1 MDDNTGMRPHKTI
14 LATLMGLVLLAIP
27 ILAASTSSASTSGTT
42 LWNGD
47 WEDGGVPRGVITGGG
62 SGDSSYL
69 RVEQS
74 GGPGTVSLATSPVA
88 GGKYS
93 GKFTM
98 PAGSQ
103 RAQAVADYFWTPD
116 SKGSVDLWFHTALFM
131 PQDWDLNQ
139 VNTSS
144 SQFLSLVS
152 FRSDAANGS
161 MNVDGHKGHLWLRRN
176 TIFDWPD
183 GLGTDMIDLG
193 PITKGKWMNLTFHIK
208 FSTTNVGALR
218 EVWRDGTFMGRKT
231 TMNTVAGTHR
241 FRVGVYQG
249 TGVTQDRVLYVDDAR
264 IGTSRESVDPT
275 QTDVSADALP
285 APTSTTTTAT
295 STPTTTTTSPTSTTT
310 STSTTSPTATS
321 STSTSTV
328 SAPAFV
334 GSSNGVG
341 NAAEATALTF
351 KSPTAA
357 RAGTQLVA
365 GLSIRGNP
373 RLTAPAGWVKVTEGA
388 IDNVSHNSVW
398 TYRCPAAGCAASY
411 TFKTRTGTGMSGSL
425 VAYDGVSS
433 VKPVDI
439 AATQINSSSTTSR
452 ASSVATTS
460 AATRLVAVHAITG
473 SHTFSAD
480 PSMTSR
486 TQSID
491 PDGKYRSS
499 IGIADQIQEASGSTG
514 ARAATFSGS
523 GTNTGSLIALR

>member
-1 MDDNTGMRPHKTI
+1 MRRPHTI
-14 LATLMGLVLLAIP
+14 VLTVLTGLALVAAP
-27 ILAASTSSASTSGTT
+27 VLAATTSTAAGSTTDQAV
-42 LWNGD
+42 WNGD

-69 RVEQS
+69 RVEQA
-74 GGPGTVSLATSPVA
+74 GGAGTVSLATSPVA

-103 RAQAVADYFWTPD
+103 RAQAVANYFWTPD
-116 SKGSVDLWFHTALFM
+116 SKGTVDLWFHTALYM
-131 PQDWDLNQ
+131 PQEWDLNQ

-208 FSTTNVGALR
+208 FSTTNVGAVR

-231 TMNTVAGTHR
+231 NANTVAGTHR

-249 TGVTQDRVLYVDDAR
+249 TGVTQDRTLYVDDAR
-264 IGTSRESVDPT
+264 IGTSRASVEPT
-275 QTDVSADALP
+275 QTIA
-285 APTSTTTTAT
+285 STPVATTTAT
-295 STPTTTTTSPTSTTT
+295 STPTSTAPPSPTSTTTTSTATTSPTSTQT
-310 STSTTSPTATS
+310 

-328 SAPAFV
+328 TAPSFV

-351 KSPTAA
+351 ASPTKA

-373 RLTAPAGWVKVTEGA
+373 RLTAPKGWVKVTEGA
-388 IDNVSHNSVW
+388 ITNVSQNSVW
-398 TYRCPAAGCAASY
+398 TYRCPAAGCAGSY
-411 TFKTRTGTGMSGSL
+411 TFTIGAGAGMSGSL
-425 VAYDGVSS
+425 AAYDGVSS
-433 VKPVDI
+433 VKPVDT
-439 AATQINSSSTTSR
+439 AATQINTSSSTSRTS
-452 ASSVATTS
+452 SLVTATS
-460 AATRLVAVHAITG
+460 ATRLVAVHAITG
-473 SHTFSAD
+473 EHTFSAD

-486 TQSID
+486 SSSADTA
-491 PDGKYRSS
+491 GTYRSS
-499 IGIADQIQEASGSTG
+499 IGIADQLDTTSGTTG
-514 ARAATFSGS
+514 SRSATFSGS
-523 GTNTGSLIALR
+523 GANTGALVALR

>member
-1 MDDNTGMRPHKTI
+1 MDDKTDMRPPHKTL
-14 LATLMGLVLLAIP
+14 LAALLGLVLLAIP
-27 ILAASTSSASTSGTT
+27 VFAASTSSAAESTTSTP

-62 SGDSSYL
+62 SGTSSYL
-69 RVEQS
+69 RVEQA

-88 GGKYS
+88 GGKYA
-93 GKFTM
+93 GKFSM

-103 RAQAVADYFWTPD
+103 RAQAVAKYFWTPD
-116 SKGSVDLWFHTALFM
+116 SKGTVDLWFHTALYM
-131 PQDWDLNQ
+131 PQSWDLNQ

-152 FRSDAANGS
+152 FRSSAANGS

-193 PITKGKWMNLTFHIK
+193 PITKGQWMNLTFHIK
-208 FSTTNVGALR
+208 FSTTSTGALR

-231 TMNTVAGTHR
+231 SMNTVAGEHR

-249 TGVTQDRVLYVDDAR
+249 TGVTQDRVLYVDNAR
-264 IGTSRESVDPT
+264 IGTSRAAVEGT
-275 QTDVSADALP
+275 QGALP
-285 APTSTTTTAT
+285 APTSTTTAT
-295 STPTTTTTSPTSTTT
+295 PTPTTTTTPPPTTTTASSPTATTTTTSSPTTT
-310 STSTTSPTATS
+310 STVA
-321 STSTSTV
+321 
-328 SAPAFV
+328 APSFV
-334 GSSNGVG
+334 GASNGVG

-351 KSPTAA
+351 KTPTPA

-373 RLTAPAGWVKVTEGA
+373 RLTAPTGWVKVTGGA
-388 IDNVSHNSVW
+388 VTNMSNNSVW
-398 TYRCPAAGCAASY
+398 TYRCPSAGCASSY
-411 TFKTRTGTGMSGSL
+411 TFKTETGNGMSGSL

-433 VKPVDI
+433 VKPVDT
-439 AATQINSSSTTSR
+439 AATAVNSSSTSSR
-452 ASSVATTS
+452 TSSVTTS
-460 AATRLVAVHAITG
+460 GATRLVAVHAITG

-480 PSMTSR
+480 RSMTSR
-486 TQSID
+486 AQSID

-499 IGIADQIQEASGSTG
+499 IGIADQLQTASGSTG
-514 ARAATFSGS
+514 SRVGTFTGS

>member
-1 MDDNTGMRPHKTI
+1 MDDKTGMRPHKTL
-14 LATLMGLVLLAIP
+14 LAALMGLALLAIP
-27 ILAASTSSASTSGTT
+27 VLAATTSSATGTT
-42 LWNGD
+42 TDNALWNGD
-47 WEDGGVPRGVITGGG
+47 WEDGGVPPGVITGGG

-116 SKGSVDLWFHTALFM
+116 DKGSVDLWFSTSLYM
-131 PQDWDLNQ
+131 PQEWDLNQ

-183 GLGTDMIDLG
+183 GMGTDMIDLG
-193 PITKGKWMNLTFHIK
+193 PITKGKWMNLVFHIK
-208 FSTTNVGALR
+208 FSTTNVGAVR

-231 TMNTVAGTHR
+231 NANTVAGTHR

-249 TGVTQDRVLYVDDAR
+249 TGVTQDRTLYVDEAR
-264 IGTSRESVDPT
+264 IGTSRASVDAT
-275 QTDVSADALP
+275 QTAL
-285 APTSTTTTAT
+285 AEPTSSTTTSTAT
-295 STPTTTTTSPTSTTT
+295 PTTTTTTSPTSTTST
-310 STSTTSPTATS
+310 TSTTSATS
-321 STSTSTV
+321 TTSTSTST
-328 SAPAFV
+328 STSTAPSFV

-341 NAAEATALTF
+341 NAAEATAMRFAT
-351 KSPTAA
+351 PTGA

-373 RLTAPAGWVKVTEGA
+373 RLTAPTGWVKVTQGA
-388 IDNVSHNSVW
+388 ITNVSNNSVW

-411 TFKTRTGTGMSGSL
+411 TFKIGTGAGMSGSL

-433 VKPVDI
+433 VKPVDT
-439 AATQINSSSTTSR
+439 AATRVNASSKTSSTPSL
-452 ASSVATTS
+452 VTTS

-473 SHTFSAD
+473 QHTFSS
-480 PSMTSR
+480 PSSMTSR
-486 TQSID
+486 SQSMD

-499 IGIADQIQEASGSTG
+499 IGIADQVQATSGTTG
-514 ARAATFSGS
+514 TRTATFSGS
-523 GTNTGSLIALR
+523 GANTGALIALR

>member
-1 MDDNTGMRPHKTI
+1 MDDKTDMRRPHKTL
-14 LATLMGLVLLAIP
+14 LAALMGLVLLAIP
-27 ILAASTSSASTSGTT
+27 LLAASTSSAGTT
-42 LWNGD
+42 TEKPLWNGD

-62 SGDSSYL
+62 TGDSPYL
-69 RVEQS
+69 RVEQT

-103 RAQAVADYFWTPD
+103 RAQAVANYFWTPD
-116 SKGSVDLWFHTALFM
+116 SKGSVDLWFSTSLYM

-176 TIFDWPD
+176 TIFNWPD

-193 PITKGKWMNLTFHIK
+193 PITKGKWMNLVFHIK
-208 FSTTNVGALR
+208 FSTTNVGAVR

-231 TMNTVAGTHR
+231 NMNTVAGTHR

-249 TGVTQDRVLYVDDAR
+249 TGVTQDRNLYVDNAR
-264 IGTSRESVDPT
+264 IGTSRAAVDPT
-275 QTDVSADALP
+275 QSATSADALP
-285 APTSTTTTAT
+285 APTSTVTTSTAT
-295 STPTTTTTSPTSTTT
+295 PTPTTTTSATSATSPT
-310 STSTTSPTATS
+310 

-328 SAPAFV
+328 AAPAFV

-341 NAAEATALTF
+341 NATEATAMRFAT
-351 KSPTAA
+351 PTGA

-373 RLTAPAGWVKVTEGA
+373 QLTAPAGWVKVTQGS
-388 IDNVSHNSVW
+388 INNVSSNSVW

-411 TFKTRTGTGMSGSL
+411 TFKLGAGAGMSGSM
-425 VAYDGVSS
+425 VAYNGVSS
-433 VKPVDI
+433 VKPVDT
-439 AATQINSSSTTSR
+439 AATRINSSSKLSGTPSL
-452 ASSVATTS
+452 VTTS

-473 SHTFSAD
+473 QHTFSAAS
-480 PSMTSR
+480 SMTRRASSGDSAG
-486 TQSID
+486 T
-491 PDGKYRSS
+491 YRSS
-499 IGIADQIQEASGSTG
+499 IGIADQVQAASGTTG
-514 ARAATFSGS
+514 SRTATFSGS
-523 GTNTGSLIALR
+523 GTNTGALIALR

>member
-14 LATLMGLVLLAIP
+14 LATLMGVVLLAIP
-27 ILAASTSSASTSGTT
+27 ILAATTSSAAGTT
-42 LWNGD
+42 TAPLWNGD

-69 RVEQS
+69 RVEQA

-116 SKGSVDLWFHTALFM
+116 SKGTVDLWFHTALFM

-208 FSTTNVGALR
+208 FSTTNTGALR

-231 TMNTVAGTHR
+231 NMNTVAGTHR

-249 TGVTQDRVLYVDDAR
+249 TGVTQDRVLYVDNAR
-264 IGTSRESVDPT
+264 IGTSRASVDPT
-275 QTDVSADALP
+275 QTGTSGALAEP
-285 APTSTTTTAT
+285 TTTAT
-295 STPTTTTTSPTSTTT
+295 PTPTTTTSTPTATTST
-310 STSTTSPTATS
+310 TSTTSPTSS
-321 STSTSTV
+321 STSTSTTA
-328 SAPAFV
+328 APSFV

-351 KSPTAA
+351 KTPTAA

-373 RLTAPAGWVKVTEGA
+373 RLTAPTGWVKVTGGA
-388 IDNVSHNSVW
+388 INNVSNNSVW
-398 TYRCPAAGCAASY
+398 TYRCPAAGCAGSY
-411 TFKTRTGTGMSGSL
+411 TFRTHTGTGMSGSL

-433 VKPVDI
+433 VKPVDT
-439 AATQINSSSTTSR
+439 AATLVNSSSTTSR
-452 ASSVATTS
+452 TSSVTTS

-473 SHTFSAD
+473 SHTFAAD
-480 PSMTSR
+480 SSMTSR
-486 TQSID
+486 SQSID

-499 IGIADQIQEASGSTG
+499 VGIADQVQAASGSTG
-514 ARAATFSGS
+514 SRAATFSGS
-523 GTNTGSLIALR
+523 GSNTGSLIALR

>member
-1 MDDNTGMRPHKTI
+1 MDDKTGMRPHKTI

-27 ILAASTSSASTSGTT
+27 ILAASTSSASTTGTT

-116 SKGSVDLWFHTALFM
+116 AKGSVDLWFHTSLFM
-131 PQDWDLNQ
+131 PQEWDLNQ

-176 TIFDWPD
+176 TIFKWPD

-208 FSTTNVGALR
+208 FSTTNTGAVR

-231 TMNTVAGTHR
+231 NANTVAGTHR

-249 TGVTQDRVLYVDDAR
+249 TGVTQDRVLYVDNAR
-264 IGTSRESVDPT
+264 IGTSRASVDPT
-275 QTDVSADALP
+275 QTSTSADALP

-295 STPTTTTTSPTSTTT
+295 STPTPTTTTTTPTSSTTATTT
-310 STSTTSPTATS
+310 TQSP
-321 STSTSTV
+321 TSTSTV
-328 SAPAFV
+328 SAPSFV

-373 RLTAPAGWVKVTEGA
+373 KLTAPTGWVKVTDGA
-388 IDNVSHNSVW
+388 INNVSHNSVW
-398 TYRCPAAGCAASY
+398 TYRCPAAGCATSY
-411 TFKTRTGTGMSGSL
+411 TFKTHTGAGMSGSL

-452 ASSVATTS
+452 TGSVVTTS

-473 SHTFSAD
+473 SHTFTAD
-480 PSMTSR
+480 RSMTSR
-486 TQSID
+486 SQSRD
-491 PDGKYRSS
+491 VDGQYRSS
-499 IGIADQIQEASGSTG
+499 IGIADQVLATSGTTGSRSAS
-514 ARAATFSGS
+514 FSGS

>member
-1 MDDNTGMRPHKTI
+1 MDDKTGMRPHKTI

-88 GGKYS
+88 GGRYS

-139 VNTSS
+139 VNTSK

-176 TIFDWPD
+176 TVFDWPD

-231 TMNTVAGTHR
+231 NMNTVAGTHR

-249 TGVTQDRVLYVDDAR
+249 TGVTQDRVLYVDNAR
-264 IGTSRESVDPT
+264 IGTSRAAVDPT
-275 QTDVSADALP
+275 QTDTSAGAL
-285 APTSTTTTAT
+285 AEPTSTVTTSTAT
-295 STPTTTTTSPTSTTT
+295 PTATTTTSATTSPTTSPTTSSTTT
-310 STSTTSPTATS
+310 ST
-321 STSTSTV
+321 
-328 SAPAFV
+328 APSFV

-351 KSPTAA
+351 KSPTGA

-373 RLTAPAGWVKVTEGA
+373 RLTAPTGWVKVTDGA
-388 IDNVSHNSVW
+388 VTNVSHNSVW

-411 TFKTRTGTGMSGSL
+411 TFKTQTGAGMSGSL

-452 ASSVATTS
+452 TSSVVTTS

-473 SHTFSAD
+473 SHTFTAD
-480 PSMTSR
+480 SSMTSR
-486 TQSID
+486 SQSRD
-491 PDGKYRSS
+491 LDGQYRSS
-499 IGIADQIQEASGSTG
+499 IGIADQVLAASGATG
-514 ARAATFSGS
+514 SRAASFSGS

>member
-1 MDDNTGMRPHKTI
+1 
-14 LATLMGLVLLAIP
+14 
-27 ILAASTSSASTSGTT
+27 
-42 LWNGD
+42 
-47 WEDGGVPRGVITGGG
+47 
-62 SGDSSYL
+62 
-69 RVEQS
+69 
-74 GGPGTVSLATSPVA
+74 
-88 GGKYS
+88 
-93 GKFTM
+93 
-98 PAGSQ
+98 
-103 RAQAVADYFWTPD
+103 
-116 SKGSVDLWFHTALFM
+116 M
-131 PQDWDLNQ
+131 PQEWDLNQ

-249 TGVTQDRVLYVDDAR
+249 TGVTQDRVLYVDNAR
-264 IGTSRESVDPT
+264 IGTSRASVDPT
-275 QTDVSADALP
+275 QTDTSTGAL
-285 APTSTTTTAT
+285 AEPTSTVTTSTAT
-295 STPTTTTTSPTSTTT
+295 PTATTTTSATTSTTT
-310 STSTTSPTATS
+310 STTTS
-321 STSTSTV
+321 STTTST
-328 SAPAFV
+328 APSFV

-341 NAAEATALTF
+341 NATEATALTF
-351 KSPTAA
+351 KTPTAA

-373 RLTAPAGWVKVTEGA
+373 RLTAPTGWVKVTEGA
-388 IDNVSHNSVW
+388 INNVSDNSVW

-411 TFKTRTGTGMSGSL
+411 TFKTQTGTGMSGSL

-433 VKPVDI
+433 VKPVDT
-439 AATQINSSSTTSR
+439 AATQVNSSSTTSR
-452 ASSVATTS
+452 TSSISTTS

-473 SHTFSAD
+473 SHTFTAD
-480 PSMTSR
+480 KSMTSR
-486 TQSID
+486 AQSID
-491 PDGKYRSS
+491 PAGKYRSS
-499 IGIADQIQEASGSTG
+499 IGIADQLQTTSGTTG
-514 ARAATFSGS
+514 ARTATFSGS